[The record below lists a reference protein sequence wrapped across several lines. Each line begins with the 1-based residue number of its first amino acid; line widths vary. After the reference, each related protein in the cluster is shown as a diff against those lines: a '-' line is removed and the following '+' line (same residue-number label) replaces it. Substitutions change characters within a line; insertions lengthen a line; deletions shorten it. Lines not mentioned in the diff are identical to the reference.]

1 MPFFYKV
8 KKLETVKSYKYL
20 GLSFGPFGNFTLA
33 RQELKNIALKALFKK
48 EKKWEEI
55 LDPMSN

>member
-1 MPFFYKV
+1 MPFFYKG

-20 GLSFGPFGNFTLA
+20 GLSFSTFGNFTLA
-33 RQELKNIALKALFKK
+33 RQELKKIALKALFKLRK
-48 EKKWEEI
+48 EMGRI